1 MAGIGTENLV
11 SLNTLVFGSLEFL
24 FRYLP
29 VFLLIFCIV
38 PHKYRDFVLFLYSL
52 VLYGMGEPGYVFL
65 LFGMTAVNYL
75 FGRSLE
81 KIRQPDGTESGK
93 NQKRRKNLFRIA
105 IACNILLLVY
115 FKLSNVFDTNFL
127 LPVGIS
133 FYIFKSISYLTDVYR
148 VEIDVEDSFIRFGAY
163 LCNFTQIVSG
173 PIMRYRD
180 AQKGLKYGK
189 VTPEGMEAG
198 LKTMVLGLCAKVLIA
213 DRLAILW
220 NDICTIGFESISTP
234 LAWLGAVSFSL
245 QLYFDFAGYSLMAV
259 GIGEMIG
266 LPMIQNF
273 HYPYAA
279 RSVSEFYRR
288 WHMTLGSWFKD
299 YVYIPLGGNRRGTA
313 RTLGNLLAVWLLTGF
328 WHGSSFNFVIWGL
341 LLFFFIMLE
350 KLWLGKF
357 LKRHIL
363 FSHIYLLLV
372 IPLTWIVFAVKSL
385 PEIGVYFTRLFPFI
399 KAGTAVNPA
408 DFGKEIGI
416 FAPTLAAAVF
426 FSIPAVGKW
435 YEKHKNS
442 AAVVMIL
449 FVLFWF
455 AVYQIANAG
464 NNPFMY
470 ANF

>member
-1 MAGIGTENLV
+1 MAGIGIENLV

-38 PHKYRDFVLFLYSL
+38 PKKCRNFVLFVYSL
-52 VLYGMGEPGYVFL
+52 VLYGMGEPRYVFL
-65 LFGMTAVNYL
+65 LFGMTVVNYL

-81 KIRQPDGTESGK
+81 SGRISGRPEK
-93 NQKRRKNLFRIA
+93 EKKRKTWFA
-105 IACNILLLVY
+105 VSVMCNILLLVY
-115 FKLSNVFDTNFL
+115 FKLSNAFDTNFL

-148 VEIDVEDSFIRFGAY
+148 LEIDVEHSFVRFGAY

-180 AQKGLKYGK
+180 AQKGLKYGAM
-189 VTPEGMEAG
+189 TPEGVEEG

-234 LAWLGAVSFSL
+234 LAWLGAASFSL

-266 LPMIQNF
+266 LPVIQNF

-299 YVYIPLGGNRRGTA
+299 YVYIPLGGNRKGAA
-313 RTLGNLLAVWLLTGF
+313 RTLVNLLTVWILTGF

-341 LLFFFIMLE
+341 LLFCFIMLE
-350 KLWLGKF
+350 KLWLGEF
-357 LKRHIL
+357 LKRHPV
-363 FSHIYLLLV
+363 FSRLYLLFV

-385 PEIGVYFTRLFPFI
+385 PEAGTYFTRLFPFFR
-399 KAGTAVNPA
+399 AGIAVNPA
-408 DFGKEIGI
+408 DFGKEISI

-426 FSIPAVGKW
+426 FCIPAVGKW

-442 AAVVMIL
+442 AAVVIIL
-449 FVLFWF
+449 FVLFWV
-455 AVYQIANAG
+455 AVYRIANAG

>member
-1 MAGIGTENLV
+1 MAGIVTENLV

-38 PHKYRDFVLFLYSL
+38 PHKYRNFVLFAYSL
-52 VLYGMGEPGYVFL
+52 ILYGMGEPRYVFL
-65 LFGMTAVNYL
+65 LLGMTVVNYL
-75 FGRSLE
+75 FGLSLE
-81 KIRQPDGTESGK
+81 KVCRPEGMTERKSGR
-93 NQKRRKNLFRIA
+93 RRKRLFIIA
-105 IACNILLLVY
+105 VLCNVLLLVY
-115 FKLSNVFDTNFL
+115 FKLSNAFDGNFL

-133 FYIFKSISYLTDVYR
+133 FYIFKSISYLADVYR
-148 VEIDVEDSFIRFGAY
+148 VEVDVENSFIRFGAY
-163 LCNFTQIVSG
+163 LCNFAQIVSG

-180 AQKGLKYGK
+180 AQKGLKYGA
-189 VTPEGMEAG
+189 VTPEGVEKG
-198 LKTMVLGLCAKVLIA
+198 LKTMILGLCAKVLIA

-234 LAWLGAVSFSL
+234 LAWLGAASYSL

-266 LPMIQNF
+266 LPAIQNF
-273 HYPYAA
+273 YYPYAA

-288 WHMTLGSWFKD
+288 WHMTLGSWFRD
-299 YVYIPLGGNRRGTA
+299 YVYIPLGGNRKGTG
-313 RTLGNLLAVWLLTGF
+313 RTFINLLLVWLLTGF
-328 WHGSSFNFVIWGL
+328 WHGSSLNFVIWGL
-341 LLFFFIMLE
+341 LLFFFVMLE

-357 LKRHIL
+357 LKKHPL
-363 FSHIYLLLV
+363 FSHCYLLFV

-399 KAGTAVNPA
+399 SEGTAVNPA
-408 DFGKEIGI
+408 DFSKEIGI

-426 FSIPAVGKW
+426 CSIPAVGKW
-435 YEKHKNS
+435 YERHKES
-442 AAVVMIL
+442 KAIVLAL

-455 AVYQIANAG
+455 AIYRIANAG